1 MIEEY
6 NEFLLSNY
14 SYHLPE
20 DFIAKY
26 PLEKRDSSKLL
37 QYKNQKISHSY
48 FHNLPDL
55 IPNNSVFVLNSSK
68 VIPARIKLN
77 RATGAKI
84 ELLITNSSN
93 KRELSYSLDQTNS
106 VEVWALGGNTKKWKI
121 GETISNLKNDILLN
135 ATLIDKQEK
144 DVLVRLEWNKE
155 ISFAE
160 MLNNVGEIPLPPYMN
175 RDTGIE
181 DTIRYQTVYAN
192 QAGSIAAPT
201 AGLHFTQEVLN
212 KLLDKGCQFINIELQ
227 VGAGTFIPIT
237 VDDIRQHKMHKEFIR
252 VEKST
257 LEILCNAW
265 LGNRNIIAVGTTSL
279 RTLESL
285 LAIPTEK
292 MENIIPQNIA
302 INQTPKERF
311 QLFQEYILNLKS
323 PILDFSTQ
331 LMIMP
336 SHRIDSINGLITNFH
351 QPNSTLLLLISAIVG
366 NSWKHIYNEALEE
379 NYRFLSYGDSS
390 LLWIE

>member
-37 QYKNQKISHSY
+37 QYKNQKISHSFFY
-48 FHNLPDL
+48 NLPDL
-55 IPNNSVFVLNSSK
+55 IPDNSVFVLNSSK

-106 VEVWALGGNTKKWKI
+106 VEVWALGGNTKKLKI

-135 ATLIDKQEK
+135 ATLLDKQEK

-175 RDTGIE
+175 RDSGID

-237 VDDIRQHKMHKEFIR
+237 VDDVRQHKMHKEFIR

-292 MENIIPQNIA
+292 MENIIPQNIV